1 MQHIP
6 SLFCLLNCAMRIN
19 LAAILHVKIA
29 WSHASKRLVSRTDT
43 YKMVAATVLVNWSY
57 GWCGLS
63 VRAGNTTF
71 FQTIY
76 ILCLCRACACNIPCG
91 QSPRKYACG
100 SQAVIST
107 AQSGRLVMSVFS
119 SWFSVFSSL
128 HGMKLAILPTTTSHN
143 AKSAGTA
150 HNPINQRNL
159 LHPKICNV
167 ACLRRG
173 EVI

>member
-1 MQHIP
+1 MWKLHGRTQVND
-6 SLFCLLNCAMRIN
+6 LFPGQTHTKWWPQLFWWIGP
-19 LAAILHVKIA
+19 
-29 WSHASKRLVSRTDT
+29 
-43 YKMVAATVLVNWSY
+43 MVDAGY
-57 GWCGLS
+57 LS
-63 VRAGNTTF
+63 EQVIQRF

-128 HGMKLAILPTTTSHN
+128 HRMKLAILPTTTSHN